1 MIPTIIS
8 FLYLISFC
16 SGSKP
21 ILFSDNPSAVPV
33 QSFDFV
39 YIPKE
44 VVQTHL
50 PAFEKKRLRL
60 RAEHAIK
67 ELKLNIPVPADTTTQ
82 VQLVELLKRKQISEK
97 DPNGEKRKSL
107 KRELCKMNTELNA
120 LVPIRRNLIA
130 DIQRL
135 QRTAQRECTPTNLN
149 SRLSDR
155 QDAECRAMREYITF
169 QSSQLMQMNEKERI
183 YLQRIRDIR
192 KEINLL

>member
-1 MIPTIIS
+1 MIPKIIS
-8 FLYLISFC
+8 FLYFISVC
-16 SGSKP
+16 AGSKP

-50 PAFEKKRLRL
+50 PAFEQKRLRL

-67 ELKLNIPVPADTTTQ
+67 ELKLNVPVPADTTAQ
-82 VQLVELLKRKQISEK
+82 LQLVGLLKRKQISEK
-97 DPNGEKRKSL
+97 DPKGEKRKAL
-107 KRELCKMNTELNA
+107 KRELCKMNTELNL
-120 LVPIRRNLIA
+120 LVPIRRNLIS

-135 QRTAQRECTPTNLN
+135 QRTAQKECTPTNLN
-149 SRLSDR
+149 SRLSDK
-155 QDAECRAMREYITF
+155 QDAECRAMKDYITF
-169 QSSQLMQMNEKERI
+169 QSSQLMKMNQKERI
-183 YLQRIRDIR
+183 YLQRMRDIR